1 MITRLLLFQ
10 GVYVIVRGTTDH
22 NGPPWPSKTIV
33 TCMNCL
39 AQEILV
45 RNAELTSYQQPEEFR
60 KGQKKRGDANPN
72 VLPTSQNPSCWNL
85 SWLSNAH
92 NTRKDPESQWLPRDN
107 LETNS
112 IIIKPETVS
121 SMTDQ
126 FSWVPSSC
134 FSLPWYPFLIKS
146 LTLWARVSPRT
157 IHSWVLNETLGPWKR
172 SLSYNRIT
180 PCLSLIKTLSIVF
193 RAPR

>member
-1 MITRLLLFQ
+1 
-10 GVYVIVRGTTDH
+10 
-22 NGPPWPSKTIV
+22 
-33 TCMNCL
+33 MNCL
-39 AQEILV
+39 AQEVPV

-112 IIIKPETVS
+112 ITIKPETVS
-121 SMTDQ
+121 AWQTSSPGFPHLLLSALAALPNKVSYIVSIVSLDN
-126 FSWVPSSC
+126 SVPSIRWDSWA
-134 FSLPWYPFLIKS
+134 LGEVPFLQQNHP
-146 LTLWARVSPRT
+146 LPV
-157 IHSWVLNETLGPWKR
+157 
-172 SLSYNRIT
+172 
-180 PCLSLIKTLSIVF
+180 
-193 RAPR
+193 